1 MKKIIILCNTVFF
14 MSFFSI
20 NAQSSFGVK
29 GGINYNSNG
38 NLDEFV
44 SETEQIIKDK
54 GERKAGYSVGIY
66 GKIDLGSLY
75 IRPEVLYTKTTSEY
89 ALNSVNEEFNM
100 RKISAPLLVG
110 LELIGP
116 LSVFAGPSF
125 QYIMDNDFNGLDFD
139 AIEKEFDDVNL
150 KAIKL
155 RAKNS
160 KTKVKRQKVLG
171 YWAIVRTLKL
181 EQNMSF
187 RDIATYFA
195 KYHKLEVSYSTV
207 YELWNE
213 LENNIQ
219 TKEN

>member
-1 MKKIIILCNTVFF
+1 MNNSKSTACETITKLNQECQNQRLRLFAKVDISTKIKILALQKQLFHQLKNTHIDADNTVLTL
-14 MSFFSI
+14 
-20 NAQSSFGVK
+20 SS
-29 GGINYNSNG
+29 
-38 NLDEFV
+38 
-44 SETEQIIKDK
+44 
-54 GERKAGYSVGIY
+54 
-66 GKIDLGSLY
+66 
-75 IRPEVLYTKTTSEY
+75 
-89 ALNSVNEEFNM
+89 
-100 RKISAPLLVG
+100 
-110 LELIGP
+110 LI
-116 LSVFAGPSF
+116 LA
-125 QYIMDNDFNGLDFD
+125 ID

-195 KYHKLEVSYSTV
+195 KYHRLEISYSTIHA
-207 YELWNE
+207 LWIE

-219 TKEN
+219 TKEK